1 MRITDLFIAGSRDYS
16 EDQIKIFDDVF
27 SSLVAAVEGE
37 ARTKL
42 SHYVAT
48 KADAPITLTRT
59 LAFDDDI
66 AVAGPILSRSASIG
80 EADLVTSAQTKGQGH
95 LYAIAC
101 RKTISEA
108 ITEVLVDRGERR
120 VVHTVAKNPGAR
132 LSETGFS
139 KLIARA
145 GQDEV
150 LARHIGMRS
159 DIPRH
164 QFIRLLNAASA
175 SVREKLQAANPRA
188 ADLIDETVV
197 EVVERIN
204 QEVRNRSPSHR
215 KAKTRVNRLSSWDEL
230 SESALHAAARS
241 QKFEQTVV
249 TLSSLARIPVELAEQ
264 ALLDKNYD
272 TLLLI
277 AKATGCAWATV
288 KCLLTMTAA
297 GRRLS
302 VMDIAEVQKKYE
314 RLKPRTAM
322 RVLQFYEARRM
333 VHKAKIGRTP
343 SVRLKPG
350 K

>member
-1 MRITDLFIAGSRDYS
+1 MRITDLFIAGSGDYS

-37 ARTKL
+37 ARAKL
-42 SHYVAT
+42 SRYVAT
-48 KADAPITLTRT
+48 KPDAPITVTRA

-66 AVAGPILSRSASIG
+66 AVAGPILSRSSSID
-80 EADLVTSAQTKGQGH
+80 EVDLVTSAQTKGQGH
-95 LYAIAC
+95 LYAIAR

-120 VVHTVAKNPGAR
+120 VVRTVASNPGAR

-145 GQDEV
+145 GQDEI
-150 LARHIGMRS
+150 LAWHIGMRS
-159 DIPRH
+159 DVPRH
-164 QFIRLLNAASA
+164 HFIRLLNAASA
-175 SVREKLQAANPRA
+175 SVRKKLQAANPRA
-188 ADLIDETVV
+188 AGSIDEAVV

-204 QEVRNRSPSHR
+204 QEVRSRSPGHQ
-215 KAKTRVNRLSSWDEL
+215 KAKTRVSRLSSRDEL
-230 SESALHAAARS
+230 SEGAVHAAARS

-249 TLSSLARIPVELAEQ
+249 ALSSLARIPVELAEQ
-264 ALLDKNYD
+264 ALLEKNSD

-297 GRRLS
+297 DRRLS
-302 VMDIAEVQKKYE
+302 VMDIADAQKKYE
-314 RLKPRTAM
+314 RLRTKTAM

-333 VHKAKIGRTP
+333 VRKAKIDREPSMGRE
-343 SVRLKPG
+343 PG